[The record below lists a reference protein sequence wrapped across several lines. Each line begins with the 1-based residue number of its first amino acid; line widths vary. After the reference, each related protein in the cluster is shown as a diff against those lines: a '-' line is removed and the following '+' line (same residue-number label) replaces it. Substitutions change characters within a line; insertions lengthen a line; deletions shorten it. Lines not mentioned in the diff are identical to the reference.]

1 MIGEKEVL
9 QPTTEPTNRWVTGM
23 MNVHE
28 IAAASKRNESLHF
41 GVADYSASTKSRT
54 TNIGGPNKL
63 YGVLTDKECAHRIF
77 PSGGVVVE
85 NGKHY

>member
-1 MIGEKEVL
+1 
-9 QPTTEPTNRWVTGM
+9 M
-23 MNVHE
+23 MNVHA

-63 YGVLTDKECAHRIF
+63 YGVLTDKARF
-77 PSGGVVVE
+77 AVGDKLVE
-85 NGKHY
+85 VLKNVGMDGINLSNLI

>member
-1 MIGEKEVL
+1 
-9 QPTTEPTNRWVTGM
+9 M

-63 YGVLTDKECAHRIF
+63 YGVLTDKECAQTKTI

-85 NGKHY
+85 TANITETRGCFFCC